1 MSIRQAAYDDYPVLA
16 KVHVESWKTTYRGM
30 IADAYLDQLTVE
42 SRMERWKQLLSR
54 EDKDL
59 WTFVSEDEAGR
70 VFGFIQGENAGRKLP
85 GMMRKSTPCI
95 YFRNIRERD
104 MENCW

>member
-42 SRMERWKQLLSR
+42 SRLDRWKQLLSR
-54 EDKDL
+54 
-59 WTFVSEDEAGR
+59 G
-70 VFGFIQGENAGRKLP
+70 GQGLMDIR
-85 GMMRKSTPCI
+85 
-95 YFRNIRERD
+95 FRG
-104 MENCW
+104 